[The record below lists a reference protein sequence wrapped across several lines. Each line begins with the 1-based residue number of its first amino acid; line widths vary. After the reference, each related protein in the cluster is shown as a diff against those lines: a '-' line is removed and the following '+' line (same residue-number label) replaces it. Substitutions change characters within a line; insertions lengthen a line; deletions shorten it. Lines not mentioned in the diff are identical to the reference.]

1 MRSKLTGTEGMKPND
16 RISKQQEQLES
27 LQEDVQQTGTCPAC
41 GAVLVVG
48 TQVDIFNLIVFHNR
62 GLT

>member
-16 RISKQQEQLES
+16 RISKQVQVES
-27 LQEDVQQTGTCPAC
+27 LQEGVQQTGTCPAC
-41 GAVLVVG
+41 GTVRVVD

-62 GLT
+62 GLS

>member
-16 RISKQQEQLES
+16 RISKQEQVES
-27 LQEDVQQTGTCPAC
+27 LQEDAQQTGMCPAC

-62 GLT
+62 GLS